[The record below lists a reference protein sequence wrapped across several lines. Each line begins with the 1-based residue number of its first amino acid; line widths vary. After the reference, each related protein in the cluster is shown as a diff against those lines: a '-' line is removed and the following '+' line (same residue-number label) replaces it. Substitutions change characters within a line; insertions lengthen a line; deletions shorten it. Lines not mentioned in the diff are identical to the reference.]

1 MVQYGASPKSWYDVV
16 CISISFQS
24 PSSSS
29 TRHVPCHARDI
40 WAFGHMMLVLLEDT
54 ALECEAR
61 GGGEGGGDEGAWGE
75 VVYQ

>member
-1 MVQYGASPKSWYDVV
+1 MCVCVVQYGASPKSWYDVV

-54 ALECEAR
+54 ALECEAH
-61 GGGEGGGDEGAWGE
+61 GGRDEGAWGE
-75 VVYQ
+75 AVYQ